1 MLYDASR
8 AGNALATWFHPDWWR
23 QRGRV
28 QPTSG
33 GRGSSWFID
42 ADGRQFVLRH
52 YRRGGL
58 MARVSRDR
66 YWWRGEDATRSFAE
80 WHLLY
85 QLQRAGLSVPVPIA
99 ALYLRHGR
107 SYSAALITE
116 RITDTQSLAALLGQA
131 PLPLDAWIAIGR
143 RLARFHDAGVNHA
156 DLNAHNLLIDPAGRL
171 SLIDFDRGRL
181 ARPGLWCDGNLVRLH
196 RSLEK
201 IAARLPVDRFGE
213 SDWASLLD
221 GYFAARATGTPAAGR
236 VAA

>member
-8 AGNALATWFHPDWWR
+8 AGNAVATWFHPEWWR
-23 QRGRV
+23 RRGRV
-28 QPTSG
+28 QPTSA

-42 ADGRQFVLRH
+42 ADARQFVLRH

-66 YWWRGEDATRSFAE
+66 YIWRGENATRSFAE

-85 QLQRAGLSVPVPIA
+85 QMQRAGLSVPLPIA
-99 ALYLRHGR
+99 ALYLRDGR

-116 RITDTQSLAALLGQA
+116 RIPDTQSLAALLEQA
-131 PLPLDAWIAIGR
+131 PQPLSTWIDIGR
-143 RLARFHDAGVNHA
+143 KLARFHNAGVNHA
-156 DLNAHNLLIDPAGRL
+156 DLNAHNLLLDPAGHL

-181 ARPGLWCDGNLVRLH
+181 SAPGFWCDGNLVRLH

-201 IAARLPVDRFGE
+201 ISAGLPADRFGE
-213 SDWASLLD
+213 SDWTSLLD
-221 GYFAARATGTPAAGR
+221 GYFAARAPVGKAA
-236 VAA
+236 